1 MATTFEAAADN
12 IKHKIDDAA
21 AYFRDKQARDVW
33 SDVEEQ
39 VKAYPVAALIGA
51 VVVGFAAGR
60 LLRRG

>member
-1 MATTFEAAADN
+1 MATTFEATADT

-21 AYFRDKQARDVW
+21 SYFRDKQARDIW

-39 VKAYPVAALIGA
+39 MKAYPVAALIGA